1 METYVFKDKSD
12 TPIGSITFNPY
23 DFGLIFRSVD
33 FQKRIEEIAEHLD
46 RQAIK
51 ADGTGKNK
59 HSAAVLELAERQLYE
74 ALDAY
79 LQSEGSCAEL
89 FKKRRPFASTRGRF
103 FCTQVIDEIVA
114 YVLRRTEEELSRFC
128 TEYPELH
135 NEGQPLAN
143 DNTEKWR
150 EISEEN

>member
-12 TPIGSITFNPY
+12 TPIGYVTFNCF
-23 DFGLIFRSVD
+23 DFGLVFRSVD

-103 FCTQVIDEIVA
+103 FCTRVIDEIVS
-114 YVLRRTEEELSRFC
+114 YVLRRIEEELSRFC
-128 TEYPELH
+128 AEYPELH

>member
-1 METYVFKDKSD
+1 METLTIFDKRGKP
-12 TPIGSITFNPY
+12 TGSVTFNCF

-51 ADGTGKNK
+51 ADGTGKK
-59 HSAAVLELAERQLYE
+59 EHSAAVLELAERQLYE
-74 ALDAY
+74 ALDVY

-89 FKKRRPFASTRGRF
+89 FKKRRPFASTCGRF

-128 TEYPELH
+128 AEHPELH
-135 NEGQPLAN
+135 DEGKPLAN

-150 EISEEN
+150 DSSEEN

>member
-1 METYVFKDKSD
+1 METLTIFDERGKP
-12 TPIGSITFNPY
+12 TGSITFNPF
-23 DFGLIFRSVD
+23 DTGLIFRSVD

-103 FCTQVIDEIVA
+103 FCTRVIDEIVA
-114 YVLRRTEEELSRFC
+114 YVLRRIEEELSRFC
-128 TEYPELH
+128 AEYPELQ
-135 NEGQPLAN
+135 NEGQPLTS
-143 DNTEKWR
+143 DHTEKWG
-150 EISEEN
+150 STNEED